1 MITNL
6 EHTKEILEIFK
17 GSKKH
22 CVSTSDLHNP
32 SNMNLEEFIFHM
44 NILCDLNLIKNLEG
58 GNDYGF
64 RPLLTGGGQICDYHI
79 TNTQL
84 RLTSDGCDFLE
95 AIEQKEIFNKLK
107 ASFKEKPL
115 SIMIDAAKLISK
127 KLLKKKVDSL
137 CS

>member
-1 MITNL
+1 M
-6 EHTKEILEIFK
+6 
-17 GSKKH
+17 S
-22 CVSTSDLHNP
+22 
-32 SNMNLEEFIFHM
+32 
-44 NILCDLNLIKNLEG
+44 
-58 GNDYGF
+58 
-64 RPLLTGGGQICDYHI
+64 
-79 TNTQL
+79 
-84 RLTSDGCDFLE
+84 E